1 MFPSGCC
8 TWFTPGYGVR
18 ACPVPS
24 APLPAPVGQGC
35 PKSSLNP
42 RHRATKQGLG
52 LSASFFFFWCFF
64 SCHWLLFF
72 FLFFVFWCLSVLD
85 LFRRFHTKGCVLVSM
100 QPELSTQV
108 PRHRDEHLPVSS
120 ERRGGR
126 REGAEP
132 PGPAGSITPAPWR
145 SAPPPPLSCGCR
157 F

>member
-1 MFPSGCC
+1 MVPWGCC

-24 APLPAPVGQGC
+24 APLPALLGQGC

-42 RHRATKQGLG
+42 WHRGWVCLLLVFLFFG
-52 LSASFFFFWCFF
+52 IFFFWCRWSFF
-64 SCHWLLFF
+64 
-72 FLFFVFWCLSVLD
+72 FWCLSVLD
-85 LFRRFHTKGCVLVSM
+85 LFRRFHTKGCVLVSS
-100 QPELSTQV
+100 LSPQV
-108 PRHRDEHLPVSS
+108 PQHRDEHLPLSS